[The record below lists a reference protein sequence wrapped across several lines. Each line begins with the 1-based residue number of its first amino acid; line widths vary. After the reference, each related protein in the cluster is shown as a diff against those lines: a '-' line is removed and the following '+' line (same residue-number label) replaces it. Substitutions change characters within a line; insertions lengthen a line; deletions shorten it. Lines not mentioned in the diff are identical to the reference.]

1 MPIVGYNISSITA
14 EKSAVR
20 TGRIDINSRPNITSV
35 TKRNMPDKKTV
46 IVIGFEFLTTYN
58 PDIGRIRIVGEILYA
73 TQRLKGI
80 LNTWEKEGKI
90 LEEVDVEIKN
100 FLFRKCLTVGLILS
114 ENLQLPPPI
123 MFPTLIPKKEDDRT
137 GYIG

>member
-14 EKSAVR
+14 ERSAAR
-20 TGRIDINSRPNITSV
+20 TGRIDINSRPTINSV
-35 TKRNMPDKKTV
+35 TKRTMPDKRTV
-46 IVIGFEFLTTYN
+46 AVIGFEFLITYN

-73 TQRLKGI
+73 TQKLKVV
-80 LNTWEKEGKI
+80 LHTWEKEGK
-90 LEEVDVEIKN
+90 LVEEADVEIKN

-114 ENLQLPPPI
+114 ENLQLPPPL
-123 MFPTLIPKKEDDRT
+123 MFPTLVPRKEDDRT